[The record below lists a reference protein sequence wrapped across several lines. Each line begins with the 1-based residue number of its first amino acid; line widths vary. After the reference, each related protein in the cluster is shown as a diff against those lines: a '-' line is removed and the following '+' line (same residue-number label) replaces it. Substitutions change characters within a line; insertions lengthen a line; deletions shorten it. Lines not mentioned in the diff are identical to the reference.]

1 MISSKNILLSSLA
14 LLVGASLA
22 FSSCSSEPG
31 LKPSL
36 KPKTPTDET
45 LNKNHDL
52 PSKVVVTLA
61 RGHFHGKDFH
71 GNPEIEGVKIYN
83 ANLQTITFEST
94 PQGLKPTADSPKVFV
109 VMGGRNPEKTPQD
122 PATANWRDDTF
133 GPSTVAAG
141 LWQYALIVKMYAQNG
156 DEITGQFA
164 TPEESRIHQMFFIPK
179 NIKSTRFGDQSR
191 VFNPDYT
198 FLNYYYMDTDP
209 WTTSLHEVAQPL
221 KERHASAEEIDA
233 AQDKVFKGVSNPIG
247 LKGFVEFYEPNTA
260 FDLNIAMMHARVN
273 KFIDG
278 NGKTSP
284 FYKPSARQRSGDDWN
299 DLNIT
304 VPFVVYGHAYD
315 DSMGDAET
323 YEEMS
328 EAEKRILDKLADA
341 YGIAQDDEEGRK
353 TLFMDLYNSL
363 RNVKPED
370 INAGIH
376 L

>member
-1 MISSKNILLSSLA
+1 MISFKNFFLSSLA
-14 LLVGASLA
+14 LLAGGSLA
-22 FSSCSSEPG
+22 LSSCSSDPG
-31 LKPSL
+31 LKPNL

-45 LNKNHDL
+45 INKNHDL

-71 GNPEIEGVKIYN
+71 GNPEIEGIKIYN

-233 AQDKVFKGVSNPIG
+233 AQDKVFKGISNPIG

-284 FYKPSARQRSGDDWN
+284 FYKPSARQKSGDDWN

-304 VPFVVYGHAYD
+304 VPIVVYGHAYD
-315 DSMGDAET
+315 DYVESET
-323 YEEMS
+323 YENMT
-328 EAEKRILDKLADA
+328 AEEKIVLDKLADA
-341 YGIAQDDEEGRK
+341 YGITDEEGRK

-363 RNVKPED
+363 WNVKPED